1 MWPRHLAPKHPYLRP
16 PNLPFPVVHVRD
28 LLAQVEGRGFG
39 VVDAFDFDEGGVG
52 VGVALAALVG
62 EVSALWFGE
71 EGVSGSC
78 LTFWGVRGRLGFGG
92 GPECT
97 LT

>member
-16 PNLPFPVVHVRD
+16 PNLPFPAVHVRD

-62 EVSALWFGE
+62 EVSALWFD
-71 EGVSGSC
+71 EGVLVGHVQP
-78 LTFWGVRGRLGFGG
+78 FWEFVVGLALGEGRSV
-92 GPECT
+92 P
-97 LT
+97 